1 MTRKIGRYEVLGP
14 LAKGGMAEILLARL
28 VGPSGFERPVVLKRI
43 RDDLDGSQR
52 ELTGM
57 FLDEARLAAQIRH
70 PNVIHVEDL
79 GTDADGAPYLV
90 MEYLEG
96 ENASNVTRRL
106 QTRGERLPHAL
117 AAYIVAE
124 SCAGL
129 HAAHELRDADGQ
141 LLGLVHRDVSPH
153 NVFVTYEGVV
163 KIVDFGV
170 AQTAVMGETS
180 ANRGKVEYM
189 APEQASGGPLDR
201 RADIF
206 ALGTVL
212 YELLT
217 GHRLF
222 KRFTASA
229 TIRALTNDPIV
240 PPRRVASDIPPALE
254 AICMRALARSP
265 EDRYASAAEM
275 RRDLLA
281 ALREL
286 TTEDPST
293 ELATAMA
300 RWFPDRIEDKRVLL
314 RSVRE
319 GVAIDRVPVGD
330 TDVTVE
336 LPTVEAGPRS
346 SLAPRDAEAVE
357 DDPPQ
362 AATVV
367 DPLTGRQRRA
377 RGGTRRRAA
386 WAIPLALLTLGAG
399 VASVRAAMLRTAAA
413 PAASGSVAVAASAE
427 AAASPSDPAEP
438 STTAYVPEIRTTA
451 AVPGAPATQRRR
463 HAPPPATLHVAPT
476 PAPAPSPANEVT
488 PASASAA
495 PSARGFRRFQ

>member
-1 MTRKIGRYEVLGP
+1 
-14 LAKGGMAEILLARL
+14 MAEILLARL

-43 RDDLDGSQR
+43 RDDLDDSQR

-79 GTDADGAPYLV
+79 GTDVDGAPYLV

-106 QTRGERLPHAL
+106 QTRGERLPHAV

-129 HAAHELRDADGQ
+129 HAAHELRDADGRP
-141 LLGLVHRDVSPH
+141 LDLVHRDVSPH

-170 AQTAVMGETS
+170 AQTAVTGDTVG
-180 ANRGKVEYM
+180 NRGKVEYM
-189 APEQASGGPLDR
+189 APEQATGEPLDR
-201 RADIF
+201 RADVF
-206 ALGTVL
+206 ALGVVL

-222 KRFTASA
+222 KRFTAAA
-229 TIRALTNDPIV
+229 TVRALTNEPVV
-240 PPRRVASDIPPALE
+240 PPRRIASDISPALE

-265 EDRYASAAEM
+265 GDRYPSAAEM
-275 RRDLLA
+275 RRELLS
-281 ALREL
+281 ALRDL
-286 TTEDPST
+286 TTEDPAT
-293 ELATAMA
+293 ELATAMG

-336 LPTVEAGPRS
+336 LPTVEA
-346 SLAPRDAEAVE
+346 APRPSLEPRAPAPAE

-377 RGGTRRRAA
+377 TPRRRVA
-386 WAIPLALLTLGAG
+386 WAAPLGLLALALGAG
-399 VASVRAAMLRTAAA
+399 ALSVRAALVRQALA
-413 PAASGSVAVAASAE
+413 PAASSGAVAAASAPAAPSASE
-427 AAASPSDPAEP
+427 AAEPPAS
-438 STTAYVPEIRTTA
+438 AYVPEIRTTA
-451 AVPGAPATQRRR
+451 AAHALPPRHRAASPPHAVSSPVPVPVPVPV
-463 HAPPPATLHVAPT
+463 PPSEVA
-476 PAPAPSPANEVT
+476 